1 MLFQLP
7 LSPPTSGETG
17 LLADRTAVMQVPL
30 AAAVRSP
37 RNFFASHESA
47 SPLGGDLGSSPFIRS
62 LLLGVSS
69 ALGGDA
75 PYRPVSGLGGP
86 PS

>member
-1 MLFQLP
+1 
-7 LSPPTSGETG
+7 
-17 LLADRTAVMQVPL
+17 MQVPL

-47 SPLGGDLGSSPFIRS
+47 SPLGGDLGGDLGSSPFIRS

-75 PYRPVSGLGGP
+75 PYLPVSGLGGP